1 MEDKRIMDLEHM
13 TREQLIDHVKEL
25 NQYMENV
32 VVFWGG
38 KREFRH
44 TMEEVARNESGEY
57 TDEESRNAAV
67 IIEKPGAFDE
77 FIQLIQESFER
88 GGISYVISEKISAIM
103 QEVASKQAL
112 QGN

>member
-1 MEDKRIMDLEHM
+1 MDIERM
-13 TREQLIDHVKEL
+13 SREQLIDHVKEL

-38 KREFRH
+38 KREFRE
-44 TMEEVARNESGEY
+44 TMEEVARNESGEF

-67 IIEKPGAFDE
+67 IIEKQGAFEE
-77 FIQLIQESFER
+77 FIRLIQESFER

-103 QEVASKQAL
+103 QEVASKQVE